1 MVQDEIKEKNG
12 TEFFGFNYDKIF
24 KAIFVGTEKHKKDLL
39 CALIGECIKEKIYNI
54 DFIPIELN
62 ARRENERYKR
72 LDVLAEA
79 DGKKINVELNSSY
92 DEAGRVRNLNYY
104 FSFCSQYTKTG
115 KEYDTKSEF
124 IHISLNYG
132 VSLKEPLVKCFML
145 YDKEND
151 CILDDRFKYYEIN
164 VEKFAKLWYD
174 KDMKIV
180 RENPLLTM
188 IGIKNKEDLEEYS
201 KEMNI
206 SNIRESVA
214 ELKRLNSNKTFVYDI
229 SPEQEEIMMKNTIKN
244 LAREEGEAIGETRGI
259 ATATLNIAT
268 NLLKQNM
275 PIEQIS
281 LATGLSI
288 EELNKIDI
296 TDNK

>member
-1 MVQDEIKEKNG
+1 
-12 TEFFGFNYDKIF
+12 
-24 KAIFVGTEKHKKDLL
+24 
-39 CALIGECIKEKIYNI
+39 
-54 DFIPIELN
+54 
-62 ARRENERYKR
+62 
-72 LDVLAEA
+72 
-79 DGKKINVELNSSY
+79 
-92 DEAGRVRNLNYY
+92 
-104 FSFCSQYTKTG
+104 
-115 KEYDTKSEF
+115 
-124 IHISLNYG
+124 
-132 VSLKEPLVKCFML
+132 
-145 YDKEND
+145 
-151 CILDDRFKYYEIN
+151 
-164 VEKFAKLWYD
+164 
-174 KDMKIV
+174 MKIV

-268 NLLKQNM
+268 NLLKQNI

-288 EELNKIDI
+288 EKIKNI
-296 TDNK
+296 KL